1 MQGGLLF
8 SFIFRT
14 TRLSRRNAAGSKKKH
29 LNAHPAN
36 LISSPFLPVVLFFV
50 YGHYKRN
57 DYYKLKNS
65 CV

>member
-1 MQGGLLF
+1 MQGDYF
-8 SFIFRT
+8 SLSFSE
-14 TRLSRRNAAGSKKKH
+14 RLAFPGETPQDRKKKH

-50 YGHYKRN
+50 YGHYKIN